1 MTTLVIKSTIW
12 NKSNAPI
19 INYKDKNYI
28 KQKLSI
34 ERSGIISRRK
44 DKIIYKQTEN
54 LNNSSNS
61 SENTNYMNEP
71 RTSELISIEKR
82 ENESNFYINCGDWAK
97 DLLQLIDQN
106 AVYFLYKGL
115 TIENFLKEK
124 QKYYVL
130 NQGDIIK
137 LGKIYLK
144 ILHIK
149 LTGSNKKEDEDEK
162 EKADKTTDKD
172 QSDTNKKL
180 VSESESNSDDDNN
193 DNNNGN
199 EYIENNNKSEIK
211 NEESED
217 KKSEVIKRNYSPLN
231 SNSNNFSKKATRK
244 ENESNFIEYSEIDNN
259 IIKIRKITLIIKLD

>member
-1 MTTLVIKSTIW
+1 MTTLIIKSKIW
-12 NKSNAPI
+12 NKSNSPL
-19 INYKDKNYI
+19 INYKDKSYL
-28 KQKLSI
+28 KQKITI

-44 DKIIYKQTEN
+44 DKIVFKQTED
-54 LNNSSNS
+54 LNNSNNS

-82 ENESNFYINCGDWAK
+82 PNESNFYINCGDWPK
-97 DLLQLIDQN
+97 DLLQLMDQN

-149 LTGSNKKEDEDEK
+149 LTGSNKKEYEDEDEK
-162 EKADKTTDKD
+162 TKPIK
-172 QSDTNKKL
+172 QQ
-180 VSESESNSDDDNN
+180 
-193 DNNNGN
+193 
-199 EYIENNNKSEIK
+199 IKSI
-211 NEESED
+211 
-217 KKSEVIKRNYSPLN
+217 V
-231 SNSNNFSKKATRK
+231 
-244 ENESNFIEYSEIDNN
+244 
-259 IIKIRKITLIIKLD
+259 IRKKN